1 MIQKIQ
7 ILILLNFLLA
17 NTAFCKELPALFEVK
32 IPDDQYTNTNDGL
45 NKAFN
50 RLIQKLS
57 GSRSKK
63 LLWKIGDAQ
72 FNKIEF
78 VSSYSTELI
87 GEQEFL
93 SVKFNGEALIPKLRK
108 IGIPLIG
115 FNRPVIMILFQ
126 IDTGESAPIYL
137 SSSKL
142 SNSLASEIKQT
153 FKNIAIERGVYL
165 ELPEFDLEDQN
176 LLNQANI
183 LFSPANYIQEKFYND
198 AFLNIELVRIGINQW
213 SVNGDFMSIS
223 PLQEKQVIEFFRNA
237 VHEFLDDL
245 LEVKPLEPGVSGE
258 RVMVSIQGLKNFQ
271 DFQSVESELDK
282 IFAIKSRSFHAF
294 ERTKIDYI
302 AQLFQTKD
310 SLMKELKGSTK
321 FLIKEYNADSNQLKL
336 EYLNKQ

>member
-1 MIQKIQ
+1 MIQKIK
-7 ILILLNFLLA
+7 ILILLNVLMA
-17 NTAFCKELPALFEVK
+17 NIAFTKELPALFEVK
-32 IPDDQYTNTNDGL
+32 IPEDQYTNTNDGL

-63 LLWKIGDAQ
+63 FLWRIGDAQ
-72 FNKIEF
+72 LNKIEF

-93 SVKFNGEALIPKLRK
+93 SVRFNGESLIPELRK
-108 IGIPLIG
+108 IGMPLIG
-115 FNRPVIMILFQ
+115 FNRPVILILFK
-126 IDTGESAPIYL
+126 IDTGESAPVYL
-137 SSSKL
+137 GSSS
-142 SNSLASEIKQT
+142 SSDQLAAEIKQT
-153 FKNIAIERGVYL
+153 LKNIALERGVYL

-183 LFSPANYIQEKFYND
+183 LFSPSNYIEEKFYND
-198 AFLNIELVRIGINQW
+198 AFLAIELVRIGINQW
-213 SVNGDFMSIS
+213 SVNGDLKSIS
-223 PLQEKQVIEFFRNA
+223 PLQEKQVIEFFKNA

-245 LEVKPLEPGVSGE
+245 LEVKPLEPGASGE

-294 ERTKIDYI
+294 ERTKIDYMT
-302 AQLFQTKD
+302 QLFQTTD
-310 SLMKELKGSTK
+310 SLMKELRGSTK
-321 FLIKEYNADSNQLKL
+321 FLIKEYNADTNQLKL
-336 EYLNKQ
+336 EYLN